1 MSAPRKIS
9 PRDWGLAVLGVALL
23 AVGAHLIR
31 AARSPEHDT
40 LLDDACRTPLRVLE
54 PPTPRP
60 AGYAVVFHGLS
71 ASRRIMQTLG
81 QQLAAAGLRVYLAD
95 SPGHGDNA
103 EPFTP
108 ARAEQCAA
116 EVVETLERRGEIS
129 LDRTVLVGHS
139 MGGAIAIR
147 LVDRFPS
154 QATLAISP
162 APMILPRRMPA
173 NLLIVSA
180 SLDLSRLKN
189 QAYELRRAAGGE
201 RTAPADFVERRAVY
215 LAAIPRSTH
224 TSLLFDPRVARLVDG
239 WVRAALGEATRI
251 PTAPP
256 VYPVAGS
263 ALGLLGLL
271 MMFPLAA
278 GLGAGL
284 FAAGRN
290 GTPTLSPP
298 GAVDALLRWVLVA
311 LVAVGALSFWVPLGW
326 LHLMTGAYLASFLL
340 LTGAMLLALLWKQ
353 VKPALQLDARS
364 LVFAGALA
372 FGAVAGIALWM
383 NWQLT
388 DAWPIAARWMRLIPL
403 VLACLPYTFAEA
415 VALGS
420 PGQRKGWLRFLLFC
434 GFRLVLWLAVVFA
447 IIAFGFGAGQ
457 VLVLLLAAYMAIFSI
472 LDRLGA
478 DAVWRRTGS
487 PAAAALFSA
496 ILTAWFFAAV
506 FPLT

>member
-1 MSAPRKIS
+1 MSAPRKIG
-9 PRDWGLAVLGVALL
+9 PREWGLAVLGVALL
-23 AVGAHLIR
+23 AAGAHLIR
-31 AARSPEHDT
+31 PARGPEHDT
-40 LLDDACRTPLRVLE
+40 VLDDACRTPLRVLE
-54 PPTPRP
+54 PPTPKP

-95 SPGHGDNA
+95 SPGHGDSA
-103 EPFTP
+103 EPFTH

-147 LVDRFPS
+147 LVDRFPTP
-154 QATLAISP
+154 ATLAISP

-180 SLDLSRLKN
+180 SLDLIRLKN
-189 QAYELRRAAGGE
+189 QAFELRRAAGGE

-215 LAAIPRSTH
+215 LAVIPRSTH
-224 TSLLFDPRVARLVDG
+224 TSLLYDPQVARLVDG

-251 PTAPP
+251 PTAPL
-256 VYPVAGS
+256 VHPVAGS
-263 ALGLLGLL
+263 ALGLVGLL

-284 FAAGRN
+284 FAAGRK

-311 LVAVGALSFWVPLGW
+311 LVAVGALNFWVPLGW

-340 LTGAMLLALLWKQ
+340 LTGAMLLAFLWKQ
-353 VKPALQLDARS
+353 AKPALQLDVRS
-364 LVFAGALA
+364 MVFAGVLA
-372 FGAVAGIALWM
+372 FGAVAGMALWM

-403 VLACLPYTFAEA
+403 VLACLPYTLAEA

-420 PGQRKGWLRFLLFC
+420 PGQRKGGFRFLLFC

-457 VLVLLLAAYMAIFSI
+457 VLVLLLAAYMATFSI

-478 DAVWRRTGS
+478 DAAWRRTDS

>member
-1 MSAPRKIS
+1 MSAPRKIG
-9 PRDWGLAVLGVALL
+9 PREWGLAVLGVALL
-23 AVGAHLIR
+23 AAGAHLIR
-31 AARSPEHDT
+31 AARGPEHDT
-40 LLDDACRTPLRVLE
+40 VLDDACRTPLRVLE
-54 PPTPRP
+54 PPTPKP

-95 SPGHGDNA
+95 SPGHGDSA
-103 EPFTP
+103 EPFTH

-116 EVVETLERRGEIS
+116 EVVETLERRGKIS

-147 LVDRFPS
+147 LVDRFPT

-189 QAYELRRAAGGE
+189 QAFELRRASGGD

-215 LAAIPRSTH
+215 LAVIPRSTH

-256 VYPVAGS
+256 GYPVAGS

-284 FAAGRN
+284 FPAGRN

-311 LVAVGALSFWVPLGW
+311 LVAVGALSFWVPLSW

-340 LTGAMLLALLWKQ
+340 LTGAMLLALLWMQ

-403 VLACLPYTFAEA
+403 VLACLPYTLAEA

-420 PGQRKGWLRFLLFC
+420 PGQRKEGLRFLLFC
-434 GFRLVLWLAVVFA
+434 GFRLALWLALVFP

-457 VLVLLLAAYMAIFSI
+457 ILVLLLAVYMAIFSI
-472 LDRLGA
+472 FDRLGA
-478 DAVWRRTGS
+478 DAVWQRTGS